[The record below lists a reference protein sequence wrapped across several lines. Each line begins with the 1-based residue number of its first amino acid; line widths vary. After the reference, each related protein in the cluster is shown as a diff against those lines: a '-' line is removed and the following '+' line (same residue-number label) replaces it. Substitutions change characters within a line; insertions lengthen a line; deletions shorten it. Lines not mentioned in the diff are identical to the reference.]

1 MKTAWTDQIKLEG
14 LVFFSHVGVL
24 PEEKQN
30 GQEFVIDVTF
40 YCRRLAATATDL
52 LAQTIDYG
60 QAYQV
65 IRQIVESARF
75 DLIERLAGAIAD
87 SLLQT
92 YRLAMAVDVIVRKP
106 HAPVPGRFAAM
117 SVQIRRERS

>member
-75 DLIERLAGAIAD
+75 DLIERLAVRVVLSNESD
-87 SLLQT
+87 CQRWTLSSLLGPADG
-92 YRLAMAVDVIVRKP
+92 L
-106 HAPVPGRFAAM
+106 VPRASHTRAI
-117 SVQIRRERS
+117 S